1 MAAVPDAYRGQAV
14 KAWIKLASGGQLS
27 RDDLR
32 VFLED
37 KLSHVEMPR
46 LVEFRDEP
54 LPKTMIGKLSRK
66 ELLIEEAAV
75 AATGA
80 AA

>member
-1 MAAVPDAYRGQAV
+1 M
-14 KAWIKLASGGQLS
+14 
-27 RDDLR
+27 
-32 VFLED
+32 FLED

-46 LVEFRDEP
+46 LVEFRDQP

>member
-1 MAAVPDAYRGQAV
+1 MRPAVN
-14 KAWIKLASGGQLS
+14 S

-46 LVEFRDEP
+46 LVEFRDQP